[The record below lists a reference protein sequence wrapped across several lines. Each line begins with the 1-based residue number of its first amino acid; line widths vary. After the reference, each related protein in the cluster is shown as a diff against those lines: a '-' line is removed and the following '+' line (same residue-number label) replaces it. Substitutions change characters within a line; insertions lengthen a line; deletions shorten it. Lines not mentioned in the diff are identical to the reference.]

1 MAGQVRGRLEVA
13 FPNSYNAE
21 PRRDVFQAIFTA
33 IYRYHKY
40 LETLGI
46 VTEIARHGGVSST
59 AANVNYWDE
68 TNPFKNNAWFVFR
81 WNTNANRTWPY
92 YVYYQFNR
100 TDVGNFTAAPA
111 SPSAI
116 LGVSATT
123 YAYFA
128 IGWQAA
134 IGVGG
139 DQNPWNGAGTMGQ
152 NTKGTPVWKIP
163 SGGSAVHVFPRSNNI
178 GGNHNTN
185 KENCAGL
192 YQNDYGTSQPTRIHM
207 WSDLDNFSW
216 AWTGGDTGYYWIR
229 QYTGLYQPRAGIP
242 TPTYP
247 FIQVA
252 FNASL
257 TATQHGDYAGTS
269 NYQGGVYSQVHNA
282 VRPVRFVCFD
292 EWWYVEPDG
301 HLPGQKKYLRPY
313 AMMVDAE
320 KGDSESGLLG
330 EVPWFKCT
338 GLTVTEGHRPDPDHI
353 WLYHY
358 DQQSSKDLVPWKR
371 GLVFRASAT
380 REGIDFLHLD
390 TPLTET
396 VSIVEGLTVTP

>member
-1 MAGQVRGRLEVA
+1 MGGQIRGRLECL
-13 FPNSYNAE
+13 FPPSYNSE
-21 PRRDVFQAIFTA
+21 PKRDSLQAMFTA
-33 IYRYHKY
+33 LYKYHKY

-59 AANVNYWDE
+59 AANVNFWDE

-81 WNTNANRTWPY
+81 WNTHSERSWPY

-100 TDVGNFTAAPA
+100 SDVGNFTAAPA

-116 LGVSATT
+116 LGTSAT
-123 YAYFA
+123 AYTWFSL
-128 IGWQAA
+128 GMQAA

-178 GGNHNTN
+178 GGSHNTN

-192 YQNDYGTSQPTRIHM
+192 YLSDYSSVQAHRMHM
-207 WSDLDNFSW
+207 WSDLDGLF
-216 AWTGGDTGYYWIR
+216 WTFTSSDTGYYWFH
-229 QYTGLYQPRAGIP
+229 YTGVYTPRAEVP

-247 FIQVA
+247 LVQFTM
-252 FNASL
+252 NAAWSS
-257 TATQHGDYAGTS
+257 TQYGDYAGTS

-282 VRPVRFVCFD
+282 VRPMRFCGFD
-292 EWWYVEPDG
+292 EWAYVEPDSHAVG
-301 HLPGQKKYLRPY
+301 KKFLRPWR
-313 AMMVDAE
+313 MMVDAE
-320 KGDSESGLLG
+320 KGDSEAGYLG
-330 EVPWFKCT
+330 NVAWFKCT
-338 GLTVTEGHRPDPDHI
+338 SLTVTEGHRPDPDHI
-353 WLYHY
+353 WFYHY
-358 DQQSSKDLVPWKR
+358 DMQSSKLLMPWKR
-371 GLVFRASAT
+371 GLAYRHNAT
-380 REGIDFLHLD
+380 RDGVDFVFLA

-396 VSIVEGLTVTP
+396 VSITEGLVVTP